1 VSDTTTAVTW
11 VALLIG
17 VACAAVAGWRLWRR
31 SSPAGGGRNRELA
44 MVLFGLVVLLNAVP
58 RLAGASS
65 GLVLACSTLALLP
78 LLGFVLLLLARPDR
92 G

>member
-11 VALLIG
+11 VALLAG
-17 VACAAVAGWRLWRR
+17 VACAAVAGWRLRR
-31 SSPAGGGRNRELA
+31 GRSPGGGRNRELA

-65 GLVLACSTLALLP
+65 GLVLLLSTLALLP
-78 LLGFVLLLLARPDR
+78 LLGFMLLLLARPDR